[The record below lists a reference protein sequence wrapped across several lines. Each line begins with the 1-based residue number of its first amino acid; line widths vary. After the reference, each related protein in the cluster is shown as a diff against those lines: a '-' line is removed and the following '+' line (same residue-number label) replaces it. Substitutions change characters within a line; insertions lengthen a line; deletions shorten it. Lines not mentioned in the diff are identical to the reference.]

1 MQIKIKTQD
10 TEIEYSDEYSKLEPN
25 TAETLFKLVDKI
37 REKQRCQYCG
47 AYHQG
52 PIAVENKIR
61 EPVIFGVPNNSAG
74 MPIFPPTFT
83 TSENMNM
90 NLSTDSTSPRT
101 TTPPEHLD
109 QYIKQRSE
117 WDRTVQR

>member
-47 AYHQG
+47 G
-52 PIAVENKIR
+52 I
-61 EPVIFGVPNNSAG
+61 
-74 MPIFPPTFT
+74 
-83 TSENMNM
+83 
-90 NLSTDSTSPRT
+90 STDTQTIRT
-101 TTPPEHLD
+101 TAPPEHLD